1 MKIKQWEYMYERVND
16 FYFNKASELQ
26 KSFQMRGEEGWEVC
40 GIIEG
45 DRDIMVFFKRPRYD
59 E

>member
-1 MKIKQWEYMYERVND
+1 MQWEYMYERVND